1 MQQDVIDEERD
12 TTTDT
17 SQKAAPS
24 IRFFLYSW
32 NGNLLAAGMCHDASR
47 TTGAPSS
54 CWTRSCSSFGV
65 RSETGRA
72 ERRAVDMEKESGGGE
87 HGAGEESE
95 RERVGET
102 RDGAKWGADHD
113 SQQQPESLEL
123 HRDCEQR
130 VMEAHF

>member
-72 ERRAVDMEKESGGGE
+72 ERRAVDMENWRARTGE
-87 HGAGEESE
+87 RNRAAENMAPVRRARE
-95 RERVGET
+95 REWEKQEMVQS
-102 RDGAKWGADHD
+102 GAQITTANN
-113 SQQQPESLEL
+113 SL
-123 HRDCEQR
+123 R
-130 VMEAHF
+130 A